1 MASTGRSSLKSTL
14 RQSHANYFDNLLDS
28 VATLADGGV
37 MAAGSV
43 LGIGIQAVTAA
54 GSVQGDGGTISA
66 TGGTL
71 VNVTGADNTKC
82 VVLPLLSA
90 VTVGTM
96 FLIFNNAASNTLE
109 VFGGVGDAIGPAGD
123 DTAITIAAD
132 TIMLCIALDGTQWVG
147 AELPVIGA

>member
-1 MASTGRSSLKSTL
+1 MASNKRATLKSNL
-14 RQSHANYFDNLLDS
+14 RGTHANYFDNLIDS
-28 VATLADGGV
+28 VSTLQDGGV

-54 GSVQGDGGTISA
+54 GSNQSNGGTISA

-82 VVLPLLSA
+82 VVLPLLST

-96 FLIFNNAASNTLE
+96 YLIFNNAASNTLE
-109 VFGGVGDAIGPAGD
+109 VFGGVGDDINPAGD
-123 DTAITIAAD
+123 NTAVTIAAD
-132 TIMLCIALDGTQWVG
+132 TIMLCIALDSAQWVG
-147 AELPVIGA
+147 AELPVIAV

>member
-1 MASTGRSSLKSTL
+1 MASSTKASIKSSL
-14 RQSHANYFDNLLDS
+14 RQSHANYFDNLMDS
-28 VATLADGGV
+28 VTTLADGGV
-37 MAAGSV
+37 LAAGSV
-43 LGIGIQAVTAA
+43 AGIGIQAVTAA
-54 GSVQGDGGTISA
+54 GANQSNGGSISA

-132 TIMLCIALDGTQWVG
+132 TITLCIALDSAQWVG
-147 AELPVIGA
+147 AELPVIAD

>member
-37 MAAGSV
+37 LAAGSV
-43 LGIGIQAVTAA
+43 LGIGMQTVAAA
-54 GSVQGDGGTISA
+54 GSNQGTATEISA

-71 VNVTGADNTKC
+71 VQVTGADNSKG
-82 VVLPLLSA
+82 VVLPALSA

-96 FLIFNNAASNTLE
+96 YLIFNNAASNTLE
-109 VFGGVGDAIGPAGD
+109 VFPGVGDAIGPASD
-123 DTAITIAAD
+123 NAAITIAAD
-132 TIMLCIALDGTQWVG
+132 TIMLCVALDSAQWVG
-147 AELPVIGA
+147 AELPVIAV

>member
-1 MASTGRSSLKSTL
+1 MASTGRNSLKSTL
-14 RQSHANYFDNLLDS
+14 RRSHANYFDNLLDS
-28 VATLADGGV
+28 MPTLADGGV

-109 VFGGVGDAIGPAGD
+109 VFGGVGDDINPAGD
-123 DTAITIAAD
+123 NTAVTIAAD
-132 TIMLCIALDGTQWVG
+132 TIMLCVALDGAQWVG

>member
-1 MASTGRSSLKSTL
+1 MASTGRNSLKSTL

-28 VATLADGGV
+28 MPTLADGGV

-54 GSVQGDGGTISA
+54 GSNQSNGGSISA

-109 VFGGVGDAIGPAGD
+109 VFGGVGDDINPAGD
-123 DTAITIAAD
+123 NTAVTIAAD
-132 TIMLCIALDGTQWVG
+132 TIMLCVALDGAQWVG

>member
-1 MASTGRSSLKSTL
+1 MASSTKASIKSSL
-14 RQSHANYFDNLLDS
+14 RQSHANYFDNLMDS
-28 VATLADGGV
+28 VTTLADGGV
-37 MAAGSV
+37 LAAGSV
-43 LGIGIQAVTAA
+43 AGIGIQAVTAA
-54 GSVQGDGGTISA
+54 GANQSNGGSIDA
-66 TGGTL
+66 AGGTL

-132 TIMLCIALDGTQWVG
+132 TIMLCVALYGTQWVG

>member
-1 MASTGRSSLKSTL
+1 MANRGSLKSTL
-14 RQSHANYFDNLLDS
+14 RQSHANYFDTLVDS
-28 VATLADGGV
+28 VTTLADGGV
-37 MAAGSV
+37 LAAGSV
-43 LGIGIQAVTAA
+43 AGIGIQAVTAA
-54 GSVQGDGGTISA
+54 GANQSNGGSIDA
-66 TGGTL
+66 AGGTL
-71 VNVTGADNTKC
+71 VNVTAADNTKC

-96 FLIFNNAASNTLE
+96 YLIFNNAASNTLE

-147 AELPVIGA
+147 AELPVIAV

>member
-1 MASTGRSSLKSTL
+1 MASVTKASIKSAL
-14 RQSHANYFDNLLDS
+14 RRTHGNYMDNLMDS
-28 VATLADGGV
+28 VTTLADGGV
-37 MAAGSV
+37 LAAGSV

-54 GSVQGDGGTISA
+54 GANQSNGGSIDA
-66 TGGTL
+66 AGGTL

-96 FLIFNNAASNTLE
+96 YLIFNNAASNTLE

-132 TIMLCIALDGTQWVG
+132 TIMLCVALDGTQWVG

>member
-1 MASTGRSSLKSTL
+1 MASSSKASIKAAL
-14 RQSHANYFDNLLDS
+14 RRTHGNYMDNLMDS
-28 VATLADGGV
+28 VTTLADGGV
-37 MAAGSV
+37 LAAGSV

-54 GSVQGDGGTISA
+54 GANQSNGGSISA

-82 VVLPLLSA
+82 VVLPLLST

-96 FLIFNNAASNTLE
+96 YLIFNNAASNTLE

-132 TIMLCIALDGTQWVG
+132 TIMLCVALDGTQWVG